1 MKEKHAN
8 DPQMINRWE
17 VALKSV
23 TERIG
28 LSTEETSRHTALWT
42 SSVFSFIVAPTLFPN
57 VKFLRTGKWVLGFPF
72 LVLVCH
78 MWYSERKKTPLAYI
92 TQLSHITIWDE
103 KEDHNKQPVSHG
115 AFVRKWKGRHHT
127 A

>member
-1 MKEKHAN
+1 MPLKKPMSN
-8 DPQMINRWE
+8 VE
-17 VALKSV
+17 V
-23 TERIG
+23 G
-28 LSTEETSRHTALWT
+28 FTALWT

-92 TQLSHITIWDE
+92 TQLSHITIRKTITNNRFHMGLSLGNGRDVITLLEIE
-103 KEDHNKQPVSHG
+103 K
-115 AFVRKWKGRHHT
+115 KWKGRHRWVE
-127 A
+127 